1 MDNER
6 GVATLCPTAY
16 QREKDSACISFS
28 VLLSCFCKKERARR
42 AEPRDADDGAS
53 VELKIEE

>member
-16 QREKDSACISFS
+16 QREKDSVCLS

-42 AEPRDADDGAS
+42 VEPRDADNGAN